1 MGYDM
6 TNTAKKLILSIDDD
20 AATRKYFKTILEE
33 NNYKVIEAANAQTG
47 IEVFKKEN
55 PDLILL
61 DLRMPGMGGLEAL
74 KHFTENYPDTPVIV
88 ASATDSIDDVVESLR
103 IGAWDFVLKPMHS
116 YNILLHQTQKVL
128 ERATLRKQNAEYQD
142 LLLEAVNKLKKELE
156 SGKNIQMKL
165 LPQPR
170 VQFGEYRFESLVLP
184 SLYLS
189 GDFVDYFKVDDNFSV
204 FYVADISGHG
214 VSSALVTVFL
224 KGFMNSAKEEFNQ
237 KRNKYILEP
246 AKLLTDLNNELLKE
260 NFEKFS
266 TLFYGVIDHRKNV
279 LTYCNA
285 GHYPSPVISSNGK
298 PKTLEAA
305 DIPVGISSD
314 AQYKAKKLSLSKKI
328 NLTFFSDGILDIL
341 PQDKLDKKIKF
352 LKGLCGPDKSDLDYF
367 ISSLKENASGLPDDI
382 TFLAIE
388 RE

>member
-1 MGYDM
+1 MGQDM
-6 TNTAKKLILSIDDD
+6 TNRNKKLILSIDDD

-33 NNYKVIEAANAQTG
+33 NNYKVIEAANARAG
-47 IEVFKKEN
+47 IEVVEKEN

-128 ERATLRKQNAEYQD
+128 ERATLRRQNAEYQD
-142 LLLEAVNKLKKELE
+142 LLLDAVNKLKKELE

-165 LPQPR
+165 LPEPR
-170 VQFGEYRFESLVLP
+170 IQFGEYRFESLVLP

-189 GDFVDYFKVDDNFSV
+189 GDFVDYFKLDNNSSV

-224 KGFMNSAKEEFNQ
+224 KSFMNNAKEEFNQ
-237 KRNKYILEP
+237 KRNKKILEP
-246 AKLLTDLNNELLKE
+246 ARLLKNLNSELLKE
-260 NFEKFS
+260 DFGKFS
-266 TLFYGVIDHRKNV
+266 TLFYGVIDHEKNI

-298 PKTLEAA
+298 PKTLESA

-314 AQYKAKKLSLSKKI
+314 ASYKAKKLNLSKKI

-341 PQDKLDKKIKF
+341 PQDKLDEKIKF
-352 LKGLCGPDKSDLDYF
+352 LKGLCGPNKSDLDYF

-388 RE
+388 RD

>member
-1 MGYDM
+1 M

-237 KRNKYILEP
+237 K
-246 AKLLTDLNNELLKE
+246 
-260 NFEKFS
+260 EKRGMVY
-266 TLFYGVIDHRKNV
+266 TGQML
-279 LTYCNA
+279 
-285 GHYPSPVISSNGK
+285 
-298 PKTLEAA
+298 
-305 DIPVGISSD
+305 
-314 AQYKAKKLSLSKKI
+314 
-328 NLTFFSDGILDIL
+328 
-341 PQDKLDKKIKF
+341 
-352 LKGLCGPDKSDLDYF
+352 
-367 ISSLKENASGLPDDI
+367 
-382 TFLAIE
+382 
-388 RE
+388 